1 MLTWL
6 DEEGGPREEGGAV
19 YTSACD
25 MWSAGVTAYA
35 MLTGDVAYE
44 LPEDGG
50 GAAVCKAV
58 RAAKPSYS
66 SPVWRGAGGTLCTLV
81 KACLRNLNPEPWP

>member
-35 MLTGDVAYE
+35 MLTGEMAY
-44 LPEDGG
+44 
-50 GAAVCKAV
+50 A
-58 RAAKPSYS
+58 
-66 SPVWRGAGGTLCTLV
+66 
-81 KACLRNLNPEPWP
+81 